1 MEQISHYFDEM
12 NEEKYNKLDYLRLL
26 SKQFPTVSKAASEI
40 INLEAILALPKGTEH
55 FLSDVHGE
63 YESFVHVLKN
73 ASGVIRTKI
82 DDLFKHT
89 LLEKERKSLATLVY
103 YPKEKLQMIKKQQ
116 ENLDQWY
123 HVTLYRLIELA
134 RYSASKYTRSKVR
147 KQLSDDFAYIMEEM
161 LHEQEHLANKREY
174 FDRIIT
180 TMIEIGQAD
189 DFVIALC
196 ELIQKLVVDHLHI
209 LGDIFDR
216 GPRPDII
223 LDTLMN
229 YHSVDIQ
236 WGNHDILWMGAVS
249 GSEACICNCLR
260 ISLRYGN
267 LQFVEDAYGINL
279 LPLAIF
285 ANKYYS
291 DDECLRFY
299 PKNSDELNDESERML
314 IAKMCKAI
322 TIIQFKCEAAIIDRH
337 PEYEMEHY
345 KLLHLMNK
353 ERDQIT
359 IENQTYDLL
368 DRHFPTV
375 DADHPYALT
384 QDEMNLLDRLR
395 SSFLHSEKL
404 QRHVSFLFN
413 KGKIYLSYNNNLLFH
428 GCIPLEDDL
437 TFKKMEIDGKCL
449 KGKALLKKFET
460 LARLGY
466 YSEAEKVKQSGM
478 DMMWYLWCGPTS
490 SCYGK
495 KKMATFERLF
505 IADKRLHKEPYNAYY
520 NHREDEEMCRMIL
533 EEFNLDKETS
543 IIINGHVPVK
553 RKDGESPIK
562 GHGRMIVIDGG
573 FSKAYQSQTG
583 IAGYTLIYNSHGLQL
598 ISHNHFESRQMA
610 IEKETDINSTRSVVT
625 ISKERL
631 LVEDTDIGKELKN
644 QIFNLK
650 LLLVAY
656 QQKRIKEKV
665 QRV

>member
-322 TIIQFKCEAAIIDRH
+322 TIIQFKCE
-337 PEYEMEHY
+337 
-345 KLLHLMNK
+345 
-353 ERDQIT
+353 
-359 IENQTYDLL
+359 
-368 DRHFPTV
+368 V
-375 DADHPYALT
+375 
-384 QDEMNLLDRLR
+384 
-395 SSFLHSEKL
+395 
-404 QRHVSFLFN
+404 
-413 KGKIYLSYNNNLLFH
+413 
-428 GCIPLEDDL
+428 C
-437 TFKKMEIDGKCL
+437 
-449 KGKALLKKFET
+449 
-460 LARLGY
+460 
-466 YSEAEKVKQSGM
+466 
-478 DMMWYLWCGPTS
+478 
-490 SCYGK
+490 
-495 KKMATFERLF
+495 
-505 IADKRLHKEPYNAYY
+505 
-520 NHREDEEMCRMIL
+520 NHRP
-533 EEFNLDKETS
+533 S
-543 IIINGHVPVK
+543 
-553 RKDGESPIK
+553 S
-562 GHGRMIVIDGG
+562 
-573 FSKAYQSQTG
+573 
-583 IAGYTLIYNSHGLQL
+583 
-598 ISHNHFESRQMA
+598 
-610 IEKETDINSTRSVVT
+610 
-625 ISKERL
+625 
-631 LVEDTDIGKELKN
+631 
-644 QIFNLK
+644 
-650 LLLVAY
+650 
-656 QQKRIKEKV
+656 
-665 QRV
+665 